1 MRLLSLLSIV
11 YIAILPKAIAENYTL
26 AAAKPLVASAALTE
40 ASGLAISPTNNE
52 FLWAIN
58 DSGAT
63 PDLHLLRSDGSDCG
77 KVTLSNSKNID
88 WEDLA
93 SFTLDGKSY
102 LLVADTGDNR
112 SSRESCTLYIL
123 PEPQLPPV
131 GKTLTGSATSEWS
144 IVFTYE
150 GGPRDCEAVA
160 VDPIS
165 KKIFLVS
172 KRTKPPEIYELP
184 LRAQK
189 NGGQNVA
196 KKIGTTLTESPA
208 ARFIPFANQPVGL
221 DLSDDGLNAAIVTYY
236 SVFLFSRGS
245 KESWAETFAKKP
257 HTLAPHGLPQAESV
271 AFGGGGKKIYLISEG
286 KHKPVISYQR

>member
-1 MRLLSLLSIV
+1 VIV
-11 YIAILPKAIAENYTL
+11 CITILPHAAAGDFTL
-26 AAAKPLVASAALTE
+26 AAGKPLVASAALTE
-40 ASGLAISPTNNE
+40 ASGLAVSPTNNE

-63 PDLHLLRSDGSDCG
+63 PDLHLLRIDGTDYG
-77 KVTLSNSKNID
+77 KVTLTNSKNID

-93 SFTLDGKSY
+93 SFTLDGKTY

-123 PEPQLPPV
+123 PEPQLPPA
-131 GKTLTGSATSEWS
+131 GEKLTGSATIAWS

-165 KKIFLVS
+165 EKIILVS

-184 LRAQK
+184 LRARE
-189 NGGQNVA
+189 NGGQIVA
-196 KKIGTTLTESPA
+196 KKIGSTLTDSPA

-221 DLSDDGLNAAIVTYY
+221 DLSGDGSQAAIVTYY
-236 SVFLFSRGS
+236 AVFLFPRSP
-245 KESWAETFAKKP
+245 KETWAEAFAKKP
-257 HTLAPHGLPQAESV
+257 HTLAPHGLPQAESI
-271 AFGGGGKKIYLISEG
+271 AFGGGGKQIYLISEG
-286 KHKPVISYQR
+286 KNKPVISYQR